1 MNILYG
7 EFLLIAGAEGNVESD
22 FHAGTN
28 YIQIKK
34 HLLKTFAQSYPMIK
48 EIYIIFIQTKK
59 PILLKY
65 KLTKHPY
72 PSIFSTT

>member
-7 EFLLIAGAEGNVESD
+7 EFLLIAGAEGNVVSD

-34 HLLKTFAQSYPMIK
+34 HLLKTFAQSYQMIK
-48 EIYIIFIQTKK
+48 ELYFIFIQTKK
-59 PILLKY
+59 PIY
-65 KLTKHPY
+65 Y
-72 PSIFSTT
+72 

>member
-48 EIYIIFIQTKK
+48 RTI
-59 PILLKY
+59 
-65 KLTKHPY
+65 
-72 PSIFSTT
+72 